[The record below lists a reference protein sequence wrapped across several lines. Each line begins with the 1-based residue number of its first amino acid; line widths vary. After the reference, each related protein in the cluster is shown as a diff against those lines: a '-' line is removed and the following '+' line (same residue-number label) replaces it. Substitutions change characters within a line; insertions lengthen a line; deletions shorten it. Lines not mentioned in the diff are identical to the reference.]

1 MLATRPN
8 PRYTE
13 VCAPIVTE
21 LREKMKSENKLSNSK
36 LVEKTIEVLD
46 SFHDDI
52 DTEDFIRSQLS
63 LLGNEA
69 SSEQQLFIL
78 QVFSGISQFSSVLE
92 LTVDALYQRYDILN
106 SKRSRLLFI
115 VYLIIIEFE
124 KLDILELLHAASSRL
139 SKLGFIS

>member
-36 LVEKTIEVLD
+36 LVEKTIEVLE

>member
-1 MLATRPN
+1 
-8 PRYTE
+8 
-13 VCAPIVTE
+13 
-21 LREKMKSENKLSNSK
+21 MKSENKLTNSK
-36 LVEKTIEVLD
+36 LVEKTIEVLE

>member
-1 MLATRPN
+1 MLATRQPTLY
-8 PRYTE
+8 RI
-13 VCAPIVTE
+13 VCVHSNSVE
-21 LREKMKSENKLSNSK
+21 RKKMKSENKLSSSK
-36 LVEKTIEVLD
+36 LVEKTIEVLE

-63 LLGNEA
+63 MLESQA
-69 SSEQQLFIL
+69 SAEQQLFIL
-78 QVFSGISQFSSVLE
+78 RVFSGISQFSSVLE

-124 KLDILELLHAASSRL
+124 KLDILNLLHSASSRL

>member
-36 LVEKTIEVLD
+36 LVEKTIEVLE

-69 SSEQQLFIL
+69 SPEQQLFIL
-78 QVFSGISQFSSVLE
+78 QVFSGISQFSSV
-92 LTVDALYQRYDILN
+92 
-106 SKRSRLLFI
+106 K
-115 VYLIIIEFE
+115 
-124 KLDILELLHAASSRL
+124 K
-139 SKLGFIS
+139 